1 MDTRGCR
8 RAHVELLAVEREM
21 HGQRAAVDICISK
34 QCEPAH
40 PLAPRGITAVCRK
53 SEPPAR
59 LRPVVGHVVTA
70 GLHTAHQG
78 RAVEAH
84 MEAILEPRHPL
95 PHCAPRA
102 RPALRT
108 CACCYDSKTV
118 PPGSHLTAL

>member
-8 RAHVELLAVEREM
+8 RAHVELLAVEREV
-21 HGQRAAVDICISK
+21 HGQRAAVDIRVG
-34 QCEPAH
+34 QQRQPAH
-40 PLAPRGITAVCRK
+40 PLPPRGIAAVGGER
-53 SEPPAR
+53 EPPAW

-84 MEAILEPRHPL
+84 MEAILEPR
-95 PHCAPRA
+95 A